1 MPWTERLWDR
11 LNAERFVGL
20 ATILSGT
27 IILLA
32 SIRAIIDLNV
42 VPLIIEWITHLF
54 ILQAHAQ
61 AIIGEMADAKI
72 VIRYLIFAVISIGFF
87 CALGIIAFSQKTD
100 TRKLA
105 ADMIMTILGVFIGM
119 ATKLVD

>member
-1 MPWTERLWDR
+1 
-11 LNAERFVGL
+11 
-20 ATILSGT
+20 
-27 IILLA
+27 
-32 SIRAIIDLNV
+32 
-42 VPLIIEWITHLF
+42 
-54 ILQAHAQ
+54 LQAHAQ